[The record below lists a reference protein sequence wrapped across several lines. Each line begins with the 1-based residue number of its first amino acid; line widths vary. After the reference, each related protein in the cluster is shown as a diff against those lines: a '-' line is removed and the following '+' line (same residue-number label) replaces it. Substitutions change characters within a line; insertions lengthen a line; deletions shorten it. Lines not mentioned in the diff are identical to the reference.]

1 MSSHQLNT
9 NKSRSLKC
17 HHFKFELHH
26 CCPTCRE
33 AGKGGGP
40 CVTQEGQCSVCSS
53 FTEDQKFKIKNRK
66 RYVRK
71 SIKLVSS
78 QDESDLL
85 GDVKGDKVFSGSH
98 EELENTV
105 QQLYASPPQPQQLR
119 FNSLSLKTLQ
129 NIPKTIPPTPGTSF
143 RCLSSHPH
151 APKLK
156 EIPHNSQ
163 VFQFTSL
170 PFSLATA
177 PQVFTMILKEVKLM
191 AVSRGIR
198 LHQYL
203 DDWLIKA
210 LS

>member
-1 MSSHQLNT
+1 MAALVFKKGNVVCALN
-9 NKSRSLKC
+9 L
-17 HHFKFELHH
+17 
-26 CCPTCRE
+26 
-33 AGKGGGP
+33 
-40 CVTQEGQCSVCSS
+40 Q
-53 FTEDQKFKIKNRK
+53 KIKNLK
-66 RYVRK
+66 LKTGNVRFESLLK
-71 SIKLVSS
+71 MSLISS
-78 QDESDLL
+78 GMSR
-85 GDVKGDKVFSGSH
+85 DKVFSGSH
-98 EELENTV
+98 EELENIA
-105 QQLYASPPQPQQLR
+105 QQLYASPPRPQQLR

-129 NIPKTIPPTPGTSF
+129 NIPKTIPPTPSTSF

-191 AVSRGIR
+191 AISRGIR

-203 DDWLIKA
+203 DDWLIKT